1 MDPDDVAYRKSV
13 RNMALV
19 LAALAITIFAAI
31 FIPPYLN
38 PSNDVFQTSTSFDSA
53 FGFTMHLQL
62 NTTEV
67 SPTGGL
73 MITGWLNSTSQSI
86 QNVTIMDDWAYSQ
99 GGLQEEACIGGWPMG
114 IGVIQG
120 HYTEDNYTL
129 GTLLPLNQTA
139 AGCSVSPPPQYL
151 LLYPQSSQAQASI
164 GGSLSAWLLRMEFT
178 FGEGSLRNGA
188 IPGVPGPSGLPPGV
202 YTAVL
207 ADEWGDVL
215 TANFAVS

>member
-13 RNMALV
+13 RNMAAV
-19 LAALAITIFAAI
+19 LAVISIVIFGAL

-38 PSNDVFQTSTSFDSA
+38 PSHDEFQSSVSFGSA
-53 FGFTMHLQL
+53 FGFTMYLTL
-62 NTTEV
+62 NSTTI
-67 SPTGGL
+67 SPLGQIL
-73 MITGWLNSTSQSI
+73 LTGWLNSTSQSI
-86 QNVTIMDDWAYSQ
+86 QNVTSSDSWAYPLGS
-99 GGLQEEACIGGWPMG
+99 LSAEPCIGGWPMG
-114 IGVIQG
+114 FGVIQG

-129 GTLLPLNQTA
+129 GTPIPLNQTLM
-139 AGCSVSPPPQYL
+139 GCLSSLPQYL

-164 GGSLSAWLLRMEFT
+164 NGSLTPWLLRMELT
-178 FGEGSLRNGA
+178 LGQGSLRPNA

-215 TANFAVS
+215 TTNFVVR